1 VRIRAIFERV
11 LPDLRIP
18 ARPRTAWALWLLLL
32 AAGCSGTSGG
42 GVVASNDTGATGD
55 DATTLDDALP
65 LDDALVDTAAP
76 VDDGVTFPPVRRLA
90 CVPLSGLAHD
100 LPITL
105 WGAVEADLVAIT
117 PPGAAGNCPND
128 SGHVHLQLDITG
140 KRYDVA
146 VNIESTA
153 GDPMSILTK
162 DLPAQLPGL
171 GYSNSSF
178 DYPLTLGVHST
189 DFVAIAKAA
198 LVTRLQS
205 ELKNASRVSIH
216 GLTYTDGSGI
226 HDVHK
231 NNPGHDGVIL
241 VRRGGAGGSDHA
253 IALKFSTDVF

>member
-1 VRIRAIFERV
+1 MS
-11 LPDLRIP
+11 PDLRIP
-18 ARPRTAWALWLLLL
+18 ARKAWALWLLLL
-32 AAGCSGTSGG
+32 AAGCGSSSAG
-42 GVVASNDTGATGD
+42 GVIATNDTGGSGD
-55 DATTLDDALP
+55 D
-65 LDDALVDTAAP
+65 AAP
-76 VDDGVTFPPVRRLA
+76 VDDATPLDATGVDTATPLDDGVVFPPVRRLA

-117 PPGAAGNCPND
+117 PPGAAGNCPSD

-162 DLPAQLPGL
+162 DLPAQLPAL

-198 LVTRLQS
+198 LVARLQT
-205 ELKNASRVSIH
+205 ELKTASRVSIH

-231 NNPGHDGVIL
+231 NNPGRDGVII

>member
-1 VRIRAIFERV
+1 MS
-11 LPDLRIP
+11 
-18 ARPRTAWALWLLLL
+18 ARTHWPLWLLLL
-32 AAGCSGTSGG
+32 VAGCGGTPVGKG
-42 GVVASNDTGATGD
+42 TVDDVGTGD
-55 DATTLDDALP
+55 DGALADDATP
-65 LDDALVDTAAP
+65 LDDAGGDTATP
-76 VDDGVTFPPVRRLA
+76 LDDGVVFPPVRRLS
-90 CVPLSGLAHD
+90 CVPQNQLAKD

-117 PPGAAGNCPND
+117 PPGAPGNCPND

-146 VNIESTA
+146 VNVESTT

-162 DLPAQLPGL
+162 DLPAQLPAL

-189 DFVAIAKAA
+189 EFVSVAKAA
-198 LVTRLQS
+198 LVTRLQT

-216 GLTYTDGSGI
+216 GLTYTDGTGI
-226 HDVHK
+226 HDIHK
-231 NNPGHDGVIL
+231 NSAGRDGVIL
-241 VRRGGAGGSDHA
+241 VRRGGAGGADHA

>member
-1 VRIRAIFERV
+1 M
-11 LPDLRIP
+11 LPD
-18 ARPRTAWALWLLLL
+18 PRTPTQARHAWAFWLLLL
-32 AAGCSGTSGG
+32 AAGCSGSSAGNLIAG
-42 GVVASNDTGATGD
+42 DDTGTAGD
-55 DATTLDDALP
+55 DATP
-65 LDDALVDTAAP
+65 LGDTGVDTAAP
-76 VDDGVTFPPVRRLA
+76 ADDGVVFPPVRRLA
-90 CVPLSGLAHD
+90 CVPLSGLAKD
-100 LPITL
+100 LPITM

-117 PPGAAGNCPND
+117 PPGAAGNCPKD

-162 DLPAQLPGL
+162 DLPAQLPAT

-178 DYPLTLGVHST
+178 DYPLTLGAHST
-189 DFVAIAKAA
+189 DFVAIGKAA
-198 LVTRLQS
+198 LVSRLQS
-205 ELKNASRVSIH
+205 ELKTASRVSIH

-231 NNPGHDGVIL
+231 NNPGRDGVII

-253 IALKFSTDVF
+253 IALRFSTDVF